1 MARLI
6 PISQPFFSSNTK
18 PPPPPPIA
26 AAQISDHLPQI
37 ISRRDATVLLSSA
50 TSLLLTLSPTN
61 PAFAFSLGI
70 SGPKEWL
77 KDQKKKSSRFLL
89 APIDATRQALQ
100 SAYLSLTSE
109 SDYTEKDL
117 ENLQN
122 LFKSSARDCV
132 PKERSSLV
140 DFQSKS
146 GVEVCTFKLVV
157 KNAASLL
164 DDKDPV
170 KLEAE
175 NILDDLVR
183 SFGSLI
189 VLTNGVDMNLPSDR
203 KKVAD
208 GVTETISYL
217 DKFEKGVKD
226 CLEI

>member
-18 PPPPPPIA
+18 PPIA
-26 AAQISDHLPQI
+26 AAQISNHPPQPQI
-37 ISRRDATVLLSSA
+37 LSRRDTVVLISSA
-50 TSLLLTLSPTN
+50 ASLLLSLTPSD
-61 PAFAFSLGI
+61 PASAFSLGI

-89 APIDATRQALQ
+89 APIDASREALR
-100 SAYLSLTSE
+100 SAYLSITSE
-109 SDYTEKDL
+109 SEYSDKDL

-164 DDKDPV
+164 DDKDPL

-175 NILDDLVR
+175 NILSELVR

-189 VLTNGVDMNLPSDR
+189 VLTNGIDMNLPSDR
-203 KKVAD
+203 KKLAD
-208 GVTETISYL
+208 AVTEAISYL

>member
-6 PISQPFFSSNTK
+6 SISQPFFSSNTK
-18 PPPPPPIA
+18 PQPPPIT
-26 AAQISDHLPQI
+26 AAQISDHPPRII
-37 ISRRDATVLLSSA
+37 ISRRDTFLSSA
-50 TSLLLTLSPTN
+50 ASLLLTLSPTN

-77 KDQKKKSSRFLL
+77 KEQKKKSSRFLL
-89 APIDATRQALQ
+89 APIDASREALR

-175 NILDDLVR
+175 NILTDLVR

-208 GVTETISYL
+208 AVAEAISYL

>member
-140 DFQSKS
+140 NFQSKS

>member
-18 PPPPPPIA
+18 PPPP
-26 AAQISDHLPQI
+26 AAQTSDHPPRII
-37 ISRRDATVLLSSA
+37 ISRRDTFLSSA
-50 TSLLLTLSPTN
+50 ASLLLTLSPTD

-77 KDQKKKSSRFLL
+77 KEQKKKSSRFLL
-89 APIDATRQALQ
+89 APIDASREALR

-189 VLTNGVDMNLPSDR
+189 VLMNGVDMNLPSDR

-208 GVTETISYL
+208 AVTEAISYL

>member
-1 MARLI
+1 
-6 PISQPFFSSNTK
+6 
-18 PPPPPPIA
+18 
-26 AAQISDHLPQI
+26 
-37 ISRRDATVLLSSA
+37 
-50 TSLLLTLSPTN
+50 
-61 PAFAFSLGI
+61 
-70 SGPKEWL
+70 
-77 KDQKKKSSRFLL
+77 
-89 APIDATRQALQ
+89 
-100 SAYLSLTSE
+100 
-109 SDYTEKDL
+109 
-117 ENLQN
+117 
-122 LFKSSARDCV
+122 
-132 PKERSSLV
+132 
-140 DFQSKS
+140 
-146 GVEVCTFKLVV
+146 V

>member
-18 PPPPPPIA
+18 PPPPPISAP
-26 AAQISDHLPQI
+26 QISGHPPRI
-37 ISRRDATVLLSSA
+37 ISRRDTVLLSSA
-50 TSLLLTLSPTN
+50 ASLLLSLSPTN

-77 KDQKKKSSRFLL
+77 KEQKKKSSRFLL
-89 APIDATRQALQ
+89 APIDASREALR
-100 SAYLSLTSE
+100 SAYLSLSSE

-132 PKERSSLV
+132 PKERTSLV

-164 DDKDPV
+164 GDKDPV

-203 KKVAD
+203 KKIAD
-208 GVTETISYL
+208 AVTDAISYL

>member
-1 MARLI
+1 MATLI
-6 PISQPFFSSNTK
+6 PILQPFFSSITESQA
-18 PPPPPPIA
+18 PIST
-26 AAQISDHLPQI
+26 QTSDNHPHTL
-37 ISRRDATVLLSSA
+37 SRRDVVSLSSV
-50 TSLLLTLSPTN
+50 SLLFTLSPID
-61 PAFAFSLGI
+61 PVFAFGI

-89 APIDATRQALQ
+89 APIDASRESLR
-100 SAYLSLTSE
+100 SVYLSLTTRE
-109 SDYTEKDL
+109 SDYTDKDL
-117 ENLQN
+117 ESLQN
-122 LFKSSARDCV
+122 LLRTSARDCV

-140 DFQSKS
+140 DFQSMT

-175 NILDDLVR
+175 TILNDVIR

-189 VLTNGVDMNLPSDR
+189 VLTNGIGMNLPSDR
-203 KKVAD
+203 EKIAD
-208 GVTETISYL
+208 AVMEAISYL
-217 DKFEKGVKD
+217 DKFEKSVKD

>member
-1 MARLI
+1 MLAMASLI
-6 PISQPFFSSNTK
+6 PISQPLFTSNTK
-18 PPPPPPIA
+18 PQTPIA
-26 AAQISDHLPQI
+26 TAQTSDLPPRI
-37 ISRRDATVLLSSA
+37 LSRRDTILFSSA
-50 TSLLLTLSPTN
+50 ASLFLSLSPTN
-61 PAFAFSLGI
+61 PAYAFSLGI

-89 APIDATRQALQ
+89 APIDASREALR
-100 SAYLSLTSE
+100 SAYLSLDKESE
-109 SDYTEKDL
+109 YTDKDL

-122 LFKSSARDCV
+122 LFKTSARDCV

-140 DFQSKS
+140 DFQSKT

-164 DDKDPV
+164 DDKDPL

-175 NILDDLVR
+175 NILNDLVR

-189 VLTNGVDMNLPSDR
+189 VLTNGSDMNLPSDR
-203 KKVAD
+203 KKIAD
-208 GVTETISYL
+208 AVMEAISYL

>member
-175 NILDDLVR
+175 NILYDLVR